1 MNRIFSVI
9 SMFCMFFCLVL
20 AWPGKV
26 MASVVTVEVK
36 KTVDA
41 VVNIVTDN
49 ELKKK
54 LNRQKRRAALKEA
67 IGRIFDYTEMSRR
80 SMGAHWKELTPVQQK
95 EFADLFASLLE
106 KTYGGKIESYNNEKI
121 LYGKEL
127 VEGDYAEVDSR
138 VITSKGDEYTLGYRL
153 LKKGGRWMVYDVNIE
168 GVSLVSN
175 YRTQFNKIFNERG
188 YKELVSKLRAKSEEQ
203 AE

>member
-1 MNRIFSVI
+1 
-9 SMFCMFFCLVL
+9 
-20 AWPGKV
+20 

-80 SMGAHWKELTPVQQK
+80 SMGTHWKELTPVQQK

-175 YRTQFNKIFNERG
+175 YRTQFNKIFNEQG